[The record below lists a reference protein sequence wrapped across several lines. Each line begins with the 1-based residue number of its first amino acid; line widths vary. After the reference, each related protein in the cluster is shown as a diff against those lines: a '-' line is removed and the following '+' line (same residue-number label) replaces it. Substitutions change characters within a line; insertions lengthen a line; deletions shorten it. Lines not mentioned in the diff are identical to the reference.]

1 MFGFLPLFLLIFACA
16 GYKKINSSLA
26 ILIIS
31 ALAACAKVFWVLLLG
46 SYGNYYISIALIAVF
61 ALLFKYIPSKSE
73 KTAGICLIA
82 VSVILMCQNFYLRT
96 FTDGKIRTNKGTIYT
111 VKNLSVSTNK
121 LIEFLNSTDKK
132 DRVVIFPEGMTVNF
146 LAERKSDDFYNSL
159 LPLYIESFGENK
171 IIEHYKKT
179 MPEYIIFNNLNMK
192 DYYFNYICQDYA
204 LSFCGFVQENYKPVA
219 VIDEGFRYII
229 FKHK

>member
-1 MFGFLPLFLLIFACA
+1 MCKSILGIASRKLRELLYFNCA
-16 GYKKINSSLA
+16 YCSFCASVQVYTLKKR
-26 ILIIS
+26 
-31 ALAACAKVFWVLLLG
+31 
-46 SYGNYYISIALIAVF
+46 
-61 ALLFKYIPSKSE
+61 

-111 VKNLSVSTNK
+111 VKNLSDSTNK

-146 LAERKSDDFYNSL
+146 LAEHKSDDFYNSL

-171 IIEHYKKT
+171 IIEHYKKQC
-179 MPEYIIFNNLNMK
+179 LNTL
-192 DYYFNYICQDYA
+192 FSTTLI
-204 LSFCGFVQENYKPVA
+204 
-219 VIDEGFRYII
+219 
-229 FKHK
+229 

>member
-1 MFGFLPLFLLIFACA
+1 
-16 GYKKINSSLA
+16 
-26 ILIIS
+26 
-31 ALAACAKVFWVLLLG
+31 
-46 SYGNYYISIALIAVF
+46 
-61 ALLFKYIPSKSE
+61 
-73 KTAGICLIA
+73 
-82 VSVILMCQNFYLRT
+82 
-96 FTDGKIRTNKGTIYT
+96 
-111 VKNLSVSTNK
+111 
-121 LIEFLNSTDKK
+121 
-132 DRVVIFPEGMTVNF
+132 MTVNF

-171 IIEHYKKT
+171 IIKHYKKT